1 MRRRLKKAGATAF
14 GDEHHDVVAVHPD
27 AERGE
32 KAALRGAVARIADF
46 VGEARDGVRKLAVQE
61 RDGVLARDAHQTVFG
76 DAAAGGGRR
85 EGKSACVVAGVG
97 GRAGIGV
104 AVHRNSARKPL
115 SSDRGGSAVLLSK
128 FG

>member
-1 MRRRLKKAGATAF
+1 MAENGAVF
-14 GDEHHDVVAVHPD
+14 LQPRVHPGD
-27 AERGE
+27 
-32 KAALRGAVARIADF
+32 KTNAV
-46 VGEARDGVRKLAVQE
+46 VGPGITGSVE
-61 RDGVLARDAHQTVFG
+61 HQTVFG

-85 EGKSACVVAGVG
+85 EAKSACVVAGVG